1 MKNRKRETMPRT
13 IGSKIAA
20 RLGKVVKKNTINDNG
35 ELARTVT
42 KYNTTDIIPSVGN
55 STGDLAWSNSTN
67 RLYIWSGNGWRS
79 VAVGSILGD

>member
-1 MKNRKRETMPRT
+1 MPRT

-35 ELARTVT
+35 ELAKTVT
-42 KYNTTDIIPSVGN
+42 KYNTTDDISFVGN
-55 STGDLAWSNSTN
+55 STGDLAWSNNTN

-79 VAVGSILGD
+79 VAVGSILSD

>member
-1 MKNRKRETMPRT
+1 MMART

-20 RLGKVVKKNTINDNG
+20 RLGKVVKKNNIDNNG

-42 KYNTTDIIPSVGN
+42 KYSTTDNIPSTGN